1 MAPVHEEDDNSPNK
15 WFILSALAW
24 ERVQGTVFINKTL
37 SGYHWQPELPVKAC
51 WGESLRNTIP
61 SWSWFFRCQIT
72 IQRKH
77 IKINALKNDK
87 LQKNALYKQ
96 RWSIQ
101 SCSGGNLQLPGCLS
115 QYSPA
120 VFPQWNIAHL
130 AGSSRLLLICSG
142 SATEAWSRLHLA
154 IFVQSGERQI
164 YPLTHT
170 VTLQK
175 AHPDAE
181 GAHCFPKGCAGGL
194 LNHALLSQQLQLWSP
209 KKQIN
214 KELND
219 FVSEFRACDNKARKA
234 LQPGKAWG
242 NTVVSHSVWPRQ
254 PSRNLL
260 NQPWYCPQLKQRA
273 AILCRAPAIPP
284 GPNPAL
290 LTPLQSPQMAALI
303 LPWALTAPPKNPSAK
318 GYRSKYGHTPE
329 TWTLHLR
336 LPIYHPLYPNYLPPN
351 LQQPSSLV
359 LTFACAD
366 CKLQWTTDHIHDKS
380 SRDN

>member
-1 MAPVHEEDDNSPNK
+1 M
-15 WFILSALAW
+15 
-24 ERVQGTVFINKTL
+24 
-37 SGYHWQPELPVKAC
+37 
-51 WGESLRNTIP
+51 
-61 SWSWFFRCQIT
+61 
-72 IQRKH
+72 
-77 IKINALKNDK
+77 
-87 LQKNALYKQ
+87 
-96 RWSIQ
+96 
-101 SCSGGNLQLPGCLS
+101 
-115 QYSPA
+115 
-120 VFPQWNIAHL
+120 
-130 AGSSRLLLICSG
+130 
-142 SATEAWSRLHLA
+142 
-154 IFVQSGERQI
+154 
-164 YPLTHT
+164 
-170 VTLQK
+170 
-175 AHPDAE
+175 
-181 GAHCFPKGCAGGL
+181 
-194 LNHALLSQQLQLWSP
+194 
-209 KKQIN
+209 
-214 KELND
+214 
-219 FVSEFRACDNKARKA
+219 SEFRACDNKARKA